1 MRLRRAVLAC
11 PGSNPKMMQRAAA
24 SGADEVFLDLE
35 DAVAPSEKVA
45 ARREVVEALRRHD
58 FGRTLR
64 CVRVNQIGSAL
75 VLGDIEAV
83 VRGAGDRLD
92 TLMLPKVQD
101 AGDVAFAD
109 RLLAGLE
116 AEIGLD
122 RRIGLEAQIEDAR
135 GLVNVDAIAAHDRVE
150 TVIFGPGDF
159 AASMG
164 LPQLTVGEESPDYP
178 GDLWHYPLFRIVVA
192 ARACG
197 KQAIDGPFAAIRD
210 LEGLR
215 RSAARAAALGYD
227 GKWAL
232 HPSQLEPVTRAFTPR
247 PADVERAQAILAAYR
262 AAAEEDHR
270 GAVMLGDEMIDEA
283 SRKMAAQ
290 LVARAGAAGL
300 DGLLSAPDPAV
311 L

>member
-11 PGSNPKMMQRAAA
+11 PGSSPRMMARAAG

-45 ARREVVEALRRHD
+45 ARQLVVDALRHHD
-58 FGRTLR
+58 FGRSLR

-101 AGDVAFAD
+101 PGDLAFAD
-109 RLLAGLE
+109 RLLTGLE
-116 AEIGLD
+116 AELGLA
-122 RRIGLEAQIEDAR
+122 RPIGLEVQIEDAR
-135 GLVNVDAIAAHDRVE
+135 GLVHVDAIAAAARVE
-150 TVIFGPGDF
+150 AVVFGPGDF
-159 AASMG
+159 AAAMG
-164 LPQLTVGEESPDYP
+164 MPQLTVGAESPAYS
-178 GDLWHYPLFRIVVA
+178 GDLWHYPLFRIAVA
-192 ARACG
+192 ARASG
-197 KQAIDGPFAAIRD
+197 RQAIDGPFAAIRD
-210 LEGLR
+210 LDGLG

-232 HPSQLEPVTRAFTPR
+232 HPTQLDVVTQAFTPTR
-247 PADVERAQAILAAYR
+247 ADFERAQAIVAAHH
-262 AAAEEDHR
+262 AAADGDRR

-290 LVARAGAAGL
+290 LVTRGIAAGL
-300 DGLLSAPDPAV
+300 GDSTSAAAP
-311 L
+311 

>member
-11 PGSNPKMMQRAAA
+11 PGSSPRMMERAAA

-45 ARREVVEALRRHD
+45 ARAQVVDALRRHE
-58 FGRTLR
+58 FGRTIR

-75 VLGDIEAV
+75 VLGDIAEV
-83 VRGAGDRLD
+83 VRGAAGHLD

-101 AGDVAFAD
+101 AGDIAFAD
-109 RLLAGLE
+109 RLLTGLE
-116 AEIGLD
+116 AELGLT

-135 GLVNVDAIAAHDRVE
+135 GLVNVDAIAAFDRVE

-164 LPQLTVGEESPDYP
+164 LPQLTVGAESAAYP

-215 RSAARAAALGYD
+215 RSAERSAALGYD

-232 HPSQLEPVTRAFTPR
+232 HPSQLEPVTTAFTPR
-247 PADVERAQAILAAYR
+247 RADFQRARAILAAHR
-262 AAAEEDHR
+262 AAAELDHR

-290 LVARAGAAGL
+290 LVARGTAAGL
-300 DGLLSAPDPAV
+300 DASADDGTG
-311 L
+311 

>member
-1 MRLRRAVLAC
+1 
-11 PGSNPKMMQRAAA
+11 MMERAAA

-45 ARREVVEALRRHD
+45 ARGRVVAALRRHD

-75 VLGDIEAV
+75 ILGDIEEV

-101 AGDVAFAD
+101 ALDIAFAD
-109 RLLAGLE
+109 RLLTGLE
-116 AEIGLD
+116 AELGLA

-135 GLVNVDAIAAHDRVE
+135 GLVNVDAIAAQDRVE

-164 LPQLTVGEESPDYP
+164 LPQLTVGAESADYP
-178 GDLWHYPLFRIVVA
+178 GDLWHYPLVRIVVA
-192 ARACG
+192 ARAGG

-215 RSAARAAALGYD
+215 RSALRAAALGYD

-232 HPSQLEPVTRAFTPR
+232 HPSQLEPVTSAFTPR
-247 PADVERAQAILAAYR
+247 LEDYRRAQAILEAYR
-262 AAAEEDHR
+262 AAAEDDHR

-290 LVARAGAAGL
+290 LVARGAAAGL
-300 DGLLSAPDPAV
+300 DRAPDQASPPVAAV
-311 L
+311 P